1 MFRALMMVA
10 LLAGLAGSARAF
22 DFEPGTPLD
31 VTKLDAAMQGDIY
44 GVWEIRDKAGTK
56 RCRIT
61 LMKEFTI
68 GGYEAQVAPGCEK
81 AFPVMADISA
91 WRLLEGWT
99 IDLVDP
105 IRRVRIRFETPDNRY
120 VPFGDPKDIAGIH
133 EIVKIRAGQ
142 DQTGSRKK

>member
-1 MFRALMMVA
+1 MSRALVTIA
-10 LLAGLAGSARAF
+10 LLAGLSGSARAF

-31 VTKLDAAMQGDIY
+31 VPKLDVAMQADIY
-44 GVWEIRDKAGTK
+44 GVWEIRDKAGKK

-61 LMKEFTI
+61 LLKEFTI

-81 AFPVMADISA
+81 TFPVMADIAA

-120 VPFGDPKDIAGIH
+120 VPFGDPKDIAGIY
-133 EIVKIRAGQ
+133 EIVKLRDKAGA
-142 DQTGSRKK
+142 KKP